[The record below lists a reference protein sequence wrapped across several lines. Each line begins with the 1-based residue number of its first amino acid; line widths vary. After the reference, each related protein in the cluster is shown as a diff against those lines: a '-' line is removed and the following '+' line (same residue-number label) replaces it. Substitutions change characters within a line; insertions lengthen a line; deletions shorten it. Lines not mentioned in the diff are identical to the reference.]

1 MRSIIAGAGAVG
13 AATVTWGMLPR
24 WAKLLIAGGL
34 IALATV
40 ELTKDGNE
48 AANSGS
54 IFGGQ
59 AAQGDAQAANPRK
72 VEADLA
78 AGKPTTNAAATA
90 TAQFESL
97 AADAKQKGV
106 YADAAVESQAEMLAK
121 KAKGIPLNST
131 EELRLK
137 ELRRQE
143 ADTQSAEW
151 TANYLNNTL
160 PNGTAKGDLFGEFYN
175 KVTGAGTRQAPARTQ
190 EASGGYVSSAPA
202 TVISPELKLR
212 SCAYL
217 NSDNSPAPQCTE
229 VLRLTQGQR
238 VTATNDVGNGWVKVS
253 VRTNDGGAVVG
264 FVNRKFLHFDGY

>member
-1 MRSIIAGAGAVG
+1 
-13 AATVTWGMLPR
+13 MLPR

-90 TAQFESL
+90 SAQFETL
-97 AADAKQKGV
+97 AADAKQKGI
-106 YADAAVESQAEMLAK
+106 YADAAVESEAELRAK
-121 KAKGIPLNST
+121 KAKGIPLSST

-137 ELRRQE
+137 ELRIQE
-143 ADTQSAEW
+143 ANARSAEW
-151 TANYLNNTL
+151 SADYITGALHNTGL
-160 PNGTAKGDLFGEFYN
+160 GKGDLFEMFGLLPN
-175 KVTGAGTRQAPARTQ
+175 KTQQAPARTQ

-202 TVISPELKLR
+202 TVIPPELKLR
-212 SCAYL
+212 SCAGFSKEC
-217 NSDNSPAPQCTE
+217 NE

-238 VTATNDVGNGWVKVS
+238 VTATNDWGNGWVKIS

>member
-1 MRSIIAGAGAVG
+1 MRSIIAGAGVAG
-13 AATVTWGMLPR
+13 AAVTWGALPR
-24 WAKLLIAGGL
+24 WAKLLVGGGL
-34 IALATV
+34 IALATI
-40 ELTKDGNE
+40 ELVKDGNE
-48 AANSGS
+48 SYFSGS

-59 AAQGDAQAANPRK
+59 AATGDAQAANPRK

-78 AGKPTTNAAATA
+78 TGKPTTNAAATA

-143 ADTQSAEW
+143 ADTRSAEW

-160 PNGTAKGDLFGEFYN
+160 PNGDAVGDPFVAFGLLPS
-175 KVTGAGTRQAPARTQ
+175 KTHVAPRRTQ
-190 EASGGYVSSAPA
+190 EASGGYVSSAAA

-253 VRTNDGGAVVG
+253 VRTNNGGMVTG
-264 FVNRKFLHFDGY
+264 FLNAKFLHFDGY